1 MATLH
6 LPEVDLHYVV
16 EGSGPRLLFF
26 NGSGS
31 SIAEMALLIEVLSS
45 RFELLVHDQRGLG
58 LTGIPTGPAPTMAD
72 YARDGVALLDHLG
85 WGSARVLGLSFG
97 GMVAQ
102 EFAVTH
108 PERVERLGLLCTSSG
123 GRGGS
128 SYPLHEL
135 ADLSPEERRR
145 VEVAIA
151 DTRFDEAWL
160 ADHPSDR
167 ALAEHLAGRRDTE
180 LPDER
185 RRGAA
190 LQLAARRHHDTYD
203 RLEAITCPT
212 LVAAGRFDGTAPLE
226 NSEALAA
233 RIPGALLRVYEGGHP
248 FLVQDP
254 RAISEV
260 MDFLASD
267 G

>member
-6 LPEVDLHYVV
+6 LPEVDVHYVV

-31 SIAEMALLIEVLSS
+31 SIAEMGLLIGVLAARFEVLI
-45 RFELLVHDQRGLG
+45 HDQRGLG
-58 LTGIPTGPAPTMAD
+58 RTGIPSGPSPTMAD

-85 WGSARVLGLSFG
+85 WASARVLGLSFG

-102 EFAVTH
+102 EFAVTY

-123 GRGGS
+123 GPGGS

-135 ADLSPEERRR
+135 AGMAPDERRR

-167 ALAEHLAGRRDTE
+167 ALAEHLAGRRDVE
-180 LPDER
+180 HPEER
-185 RRGAA
+185 RRGEA
-190 LQLAARRHHDTYD
+190 LQLEARRHHDAHA
-203 RLEAITCPT
+203 RLGAITCPT

-226 NSEALAA
+226 NSEALVAG
-233 RIPGALLRVYEGGHP
+233 IPGAVLRVFEGGHL
-248 FLVQDP
+248 FLLQDP
-254 RAISEV
+254 KAIVEV

-267 G
+267 A